1 MSEGISMA
9 SLVYLKHKNGTTY
22 VYENVSYWDKK
33 SKKPKSKRKCIGHL
47 DPETGTVQPNGMRGG
62 NQKNITTKSEK
73 EPPKCF
79 TYSCGVSS
87 LLDKV
92 CADIGLGHILKR
104 SFPNDWDAILTCAY
118 YLVSEGRALSRAEK
132 WSRQAV
138 TPYGTVLADQRISEL
153 LIRITPELV
162 QGFFS
167 AWLEHNSC
175 DRYYCMDI
183 TSVSSYSEMN
193 EFVSY
198 GYNRDKEKLPQVNLL
213 MVSGHTSRLPLFFRA
228 MPGSIHDVS
237 TMEESLKRF
246 DLVDAKR
253 LHMVM
258 DKGFYS
264 EDNVDAMYRRHMRF
278 LVGVPFTT
286 SLSLDA
292 AERHR
297 NDEMVSYRHYCNVL
311 GEELYADTE
320 LIKWKGHRCY
330 LHVYFD
336 SIKAA
341 LDEKK
346 FSHRIL
352 MEYEELCSGS
362 TVKEHQKDY
371 ERFFTVKET
380 PKRGRKVEYNQE
392 AIDACRKNSVG
403 WLVLATNDVKDPVEA
418 LEIYR
423 MKDTIE
429 KHFDDLKNDLD
440 MKRLR
445 IHSSAAMDG
454 RLFIQYI
461 ALILSS
467 QIKNIMNE
475 AGWFKSHNM
484 QEVIDEMKSLRV
496 VSVEGKRKPI
506 YTTTTVFQREI
517 IELFGLNIG

>member
-1 MSEGISMA
+1 MA

-22 VYENVSYWDKK
+22 VYENVSFWDKK
-33 SKKPKSKRKCIGHL
+33 SKKPKSKRRCIGHL
-47 DPETGTVQPNGMRGG
+47 DPETGAVQPNGMRGG
-62 NQKNITTKSEK
+62 NWKDAVPEPEK
-73 EPPKCF
+73 EPPRCS

-92 CADIGLGHILKR
+92 CADTGLGRILKNA
-104 SFPNDWDAILTCAY
+104 FPDDWDAILTCAY
-118 YLVSEGRALSRAEK
+118 YLVSEGQALSRAEQ

-138 TPYGTVLADQRISEL
+138 TPYGAVLAAQRISEL
-153 LIRITPELV
+153 LVRLTPELV

-167 AWLEHNSC
+167 AWLEHNSS

-183 TSVSSYSEMN
+183 TGISSYSEMN

-198 GYNRDKEKLPQVNLL
+198 GYNRDREKLPQINLL
-213 MVSGHTSRLPLFFRA
+213 MV
-228 MPGSIHDVS
+228 
-237 TMEESLKRF
+237 
-246 DLVDAKR
+246 
-253 LHMVM
+253 
-258 DKGFYS
+258 
-264 EDNVDAMYRRHMRF
+264 
-278 LVGVPFTT
+278 
-286 SLSLDA
+286 
-292 AERHR
+292 
-297 NDEMVSYRHYCNVL
+297 
-311 GEELYADTE
+311 
-320 LIKWKGHRCY
+320 KWKGHRCY

-346 FSHRIL
+346 FSRRIL
-352 MEYEELCSGS
+352 MEYGELCSGD

-371 ERFFTVKET
+371 ERFFTVRET

-403 WLVLATNDVKDPVEA
+403 WFVLATNDIKDPVKA
-418 LEIYR
+418 LEVCR
-423 MKDTIE
+423 MKDSAE

-445 IHSSAAMDG
+445 IHSSVAMDG

-467 QIKNIMNE
+467 QIKNVMNS

-484 QEVIDEMKSLRV
+484 QEVMDEMKSLRV
-496 VSVEGKRKPI
+496 VSVEGKRKQI
-506 YTTTTVFQREI
+506 YTTLTSFQKEI

>member
-1 MSEGISMA
+1 
-9 SLVYLKHKNGTTY
+9 
-22 VYENVSYWDKK
+22 
-33 SKKPKSKRKCIGHL
+33 
-47 DPETGTVQPNGMRGG
+47 
-62 NQKNITTKSEK
+62 
-73 EPPKCF
+73 
-79 TYSCGVSS
+79 
-87 LLDKV
+87 
-92 CADIGLGHILKR
+92 
-104 SFPNDWDAILTCAY
+104 
-118 YLVSEGRALSRAEK
+118 
-132 WSRQAV
+132 
-138 TPYGTVLADQRISEL
+138 
-153 LIRITPELV
+153 
-162 QGFFS
+162 
-167 AWLEHNSC
+167 
-175 DRYYCMDI
+175 MDI

-496 VSVEGKRKPI
+496 VSVEGKRKQI
-506 YTTTTVFQREI
+506 YTTTTAFQKEI